1 MHHCAIDGVL
11 CGYSAVLRGRLRR
24 RCIHGCDIRI
34 ATARRIPR
42 DAGHDGVAAAVHRH
56 HHPVPRMFHHSHEKR
71 DRAARYRHHVR
82 RIRITGIAVRRLRP
96 VHAVRLQRNA
106 AAGRSDRRLRA
117 AFAADWP
124 AKWRG
129 TGVRAGRT
137 AFRNRLPVRRT
148 DVLAGRAVL
157 HMGWSA

>member
-56 HHPVPRMFHHSHEKR
+56 HHPVPLMLHHSHEKR
-71 DRAARYRHHVR
+71 DRAAWRRHHVR

-157 HMGWSA
+157 HMGWPA